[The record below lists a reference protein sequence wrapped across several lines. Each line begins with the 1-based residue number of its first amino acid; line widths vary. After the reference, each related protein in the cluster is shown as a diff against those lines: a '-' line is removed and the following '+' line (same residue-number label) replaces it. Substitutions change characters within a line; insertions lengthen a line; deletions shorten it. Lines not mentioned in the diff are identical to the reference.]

1 MRQLSGRFTVDV
13 VSEGQP
19 TPDPGTRPVAAAAT
33 YRSVLLDLPGAVA
46 GEDEDAAVPAH
57 YGDPLR
63 EQRHLAEH
71 AAFVDRS
78 HREILSVGGV
88 DRLSWLNDLS
98 TQELKSLADG
108 QVTETLVLSATGHI
122 EHHAQV
128 TELGGT
134 VWLDVEPGTAA
145 GLHGFLESMRFM
157 LRVEPL
163 AVTDDWAQL
172 TVAGPESPAVLAALG
187 IEAVPGAG
195 QAQPLVGVGWIRTSP
210 AATAGASSFDLLL
223 PRAELQAWADR
234 LAGAGA
240 VPAGMLAFEALRI
253 ESRRPRQGF
262 ETDHRT
268 IPNELSWIRSAVHL
282 TKGCYRGQ
290 ETVARVHNLG
300 RPPRRVALVHLDGVS
315 EGLPE
320 RRTEV
325 SWDGRTVGSVTS
337 AAWHYELGPIAL
349 LSLKRNVPDDAAL
362 LVAGSMAAIEPDP
375 EAAPDDVVPAGRA
388 ARDRLTGRDR
398 PGHPE
403 QNSSRDGSA
412 TIRA

>member
-1 MRQLSGRFTVDV
+1 MRQLPRGFALDV
-13 VSEGQP
+13 SFSAQP
-19 TPDPGTRPVAAAAT
+19 TPGAGLPAAPGGT
-33 YRSVLLDLPGAVA
+33 YRSVLLDLAGAVA

-78 HREILSVGGV
+78 HREILTVDGV

-122 EHHAQV
+122 ENHAQV
-128 TELGGT
+128 TELDGT

-145 GLHGFLESMRFM
+145 GLLGFLESMRFM

-163 AVTDDWAQL
+163 AVTDDWALL

-187 IEAVPGAG
+187 IQAVPGAG
-195 QAQPLVGVGWIRTSP
+195 QALPLAAVGWIRTSP
-210 AATAGASSFDLLL
+210 AATAGASSIDLLV
-223 PRAELQAWADR
+223 PRAELSAWADR
-234 LAGAGA
+234 LGGAGA
-240 VPAGMLAFEALRI
+240 VPAGMLAYEALRI

-315 EGLPE
+315 EALPG

-325 SWDGRTVGSVTS
+325 TWDGRTVGSVTS

-349 LSLKRNVPDDAAL
+349 LSLKRTVPDDARL

-375 EAAPDDVVPAGRA
+375 DAAPDDVVPAGRA

-398 PGHPE
+398 PAGPD
-403 QNSSRDGSA
+403 QDSSRDGSA